1 MWTIEYGGNIKIM
14 VLIRLCVIRFVRCI
28 IKKGYCLAQL
38 SVPINGLVVFPS
50 ALEVNVEMDE
60 ILNGVEELNSM
71 VMENNRVRV
80 SCNELCRVIK
90 AYGIEE
96 REVSQM
102 IHDFYRTNCPELLE
116 CTG

>member
-1 MWTIEYGGNIKIM
+1 MFGINKS
-14 VLIRLCVIRFVRCI
+14 
-28 IKKGYCLAQL
+28 KQL

-60 ILNGVEELNSM
+60 VLNGVEELNSM
-71 VMENNRVRV
+71 VMEKNRARV
-80 SCNELCRVIK
+80 NFDELCRVIK
-90 AYGIEE
+90 TYGIDV